1 MQKPNYVVSACC
13 VRSCNLLCACWLVDV
28 PVEDGLE
35 MMFQDA
41 ELARLAFKPRPRGS
55 NMFLLA
61 ANIESVCD
69 LRSCSE
75 VTIID

>member
-1 MQKPNYVVSACC
+1 MQKPNYVVSARCL
-13 VRSCNLLCACWLVDV
+13 RSCKLLCVCWLVDV
-28 PVEDGLE
+28 PVEDRLE

-55 NMFLLA
+55 NMFPLA
-61 ANIESVCD
+61 ANIELVCD